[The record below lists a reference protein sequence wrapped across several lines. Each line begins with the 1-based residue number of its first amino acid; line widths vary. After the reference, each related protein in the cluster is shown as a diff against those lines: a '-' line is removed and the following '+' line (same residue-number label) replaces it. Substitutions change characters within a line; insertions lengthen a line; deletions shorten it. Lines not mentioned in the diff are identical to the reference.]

1 MNKSESKY
9 FNTAVKMDKAF
20 LSLLEKKDFE
30 YISIKEVCEH
40 AGVNRSTFYLH
51 YETTRD
57 LLGETLE
64 YINSQFLGY
73 FKADAAATIDKI
85 SNGNLEEFVFITPGY
100 LNPYLKFIK
109 DYKNLFA
116 AALTRPESFDTNTA
130 FQKMSEHLFNP
141 VMERFCFPREER
153 NYVLLFYIKGIM
165 GIVTEWLRKDCTE
178 PIEDIAGII
187 MRCIL
192 PTAELAADRIQKC
205 IGKEKTLRNGGTD
218 ESRN

>member
-30 YISIKEVCEH
+30 YITIKEVCEY

-57 LLGETLE
+57 LLTETLE

-73 FKADAAATIDKI
+73 FKTDAATTIDKI
-85 SNGNLEEFVFITPGY
+85 SNGSLEELIFITPGY

-109 DYKNLFA
+109 DYKKLFA
-116 AALTRPESFDTNTA
+116 AALTRPDSFDTNTA
-130 FQKMSEHLFNP
+130 FQKISEHLFNP

-153 NYVLLFYIKGIM
+153 NYVLSFYIKGIM
-165 GIVTEWLRKDCTE
+165 GIVTEWLKKDCTE
-178 PIEDIAGII
+178 SIEVITGII

-192 PTAELAADRIQKC
+192 PAADISADRIQKC
-205 IGKEKTLRNGGTD
+205 IGKEKDCRGLFRN
-218 ESRN
+218 EVL